1 MPPPRLIV
9 GLGNPGAAHAEHR
22 HNVGFW
28 FVDRL
33 ADDLRVSLLPQGK
46 FYGRLARCGDLWLL
60 QPTTWMNLSG
70 QAVAS
75 LAHFYRIAP
84 EEILV
89 VHDELDLPPGSI
101 RLKQGGGN
109 GGHNGLR
116 DIQARL
122 STPDFWRLRLG
133 IGHPGERDEV
143 VNHVLRAPRREER
156 ELIERAIERCL
167 LAWPQL
173 AAGDYAA
180 AQRQL
185 HGKTVSSQEIRP

>member
-33 ADDLRVSLLPQGK
+33 ADDLRAALLPQGK

-122 STPDFWRLRLG
+122 STPGFWRLRLG

-185 HGKTVSSQEIRP
+185 HGKTVSPQEIRP

>member
-9 GLGNPGAAHAEHR
+9 GLGNPGAAYAEHR

-33 ADDLRVSLLPQGK
+33 ASDLRVSLLPQGK
-46 FYGRLARCGDLWLL
+46 FYGRVARCAELWLL
-60 QPTTWMNLSG
+60 QPATWMNLSG
-70 QAVAS
+70 QAVAA

-84 EEILV
+84 DEILV

-133 IGHPGERDEV
+133 IGHPGEREEV

-167 LAWPQL
+167 LAWPQF

-185 HGKTVSSQEIRP
+185 HGKTVSPQENRP